1 MASVTRPDLDLDD
14 DVLDIIVRYPPLA
27 ADRHHINIKVEN
39 GVIFLSGHTSTAIS
53 RRYLVDRVAE
63 IPGVVGVNTDQLYDD
78 PTIVRE
84 VGQVLPLGV
93 IANSRYGNVV
103 LSGNEPPDADALI
116 ERVAQIPGVRRVIP
130 AFIK

>member
-1 MASVTRPDLDLDD
+1 
-14 DVLDIIVRYPPLA
+14 
-27 ADRHHINIKVEN
+27 N

-63 IPGVVGVNTDQLYDD
+63 IPGVVGVNADQLYDD

-103 LSGNEPPDADALI
+103 LSGKEPPDADALV
-116 ERVAQIPGVRRVIP
+116 ERIAQIPGVRRVIP